1 MARWKRSWLLG
12 LQLLLAPATALAAGP
27 GAAGPAA
34 APFAV
39 RNPYATGLDDTDIY
53 IRTLAVFGDSYS
65 APHTVVPRNWAE
77 RLAFDGEVARL
88 NDLAVIGAT
97 AASVPPGTN
106 DLAHQ
111 VARWLAAPPVPR
123 GRDLTVVY
131 LGHNDIWHGT
141 DPAGADL
148 AAAMRDYRAGLRRI
162 VGAGA
167 AGGGRRVLLV
177 MPHDW
182 GRDPFFVR
190 EGGAGVMRRR
200 TLVWDGFLARTA
212 RDLPAADGGVVAVDL
227 FTAMERVFRDPG
239 AFCLTNVTT
248 ADKAASATTA
258 LFTNDFHVGYRGQD
272 LIGQV
277 VEYYLTRGWDWSGTV
292 KDPGAAR
299 RRLRA
304 DLDAGRVFTSPCPPA
319 SPSR

>member
-1 MARWKRSWLLG
+1 MRSTFGGFLRC
-12 LQLLLAPATALAAGP
+12 LAVTAAVVVGP
-27 GAAGPAA
+27 GGGASAAT
-34 APFAV
+34 FAV
-39 RNPYATGLDDTDIY
+39 PNPYASGPSDRDIRV
-53 IRTLAVFGDSYS
+53 RTLAVFGDSYS
-65 APHTVVPRNWAE
+65 APHTVVPRGWAE

-88 NDLAVIGAT
+88 DDLAVIGAT

-212 RDLPAADGGVVAVDL
+212 RDLPAAGGGVVAVDL

-248 ADKAASATTA
+248 ADEAASATTA
-258 LFTNDFHVGYRGQD
+258 LFSNDFHVGYRGQD

-277 VEYYLTRGWDWSGTV
+277 VEYYLTRGWDWSSTD
-292 KDPGAAR
+292 KEPAAAR
-299 RRLRA
+299 RRLAA
-304 DLDAGRVFTSPCPPA
+304 DLDAGRVFTAPCGPA
-319 SPSR
+319 PTRRKG

>member
-1 MARWKRSWLLG
+1 MRSTFGGFLRC
-12 LQLLLAPATALAAGP
+12 LAVTAAVAAGP
-27 GAAGPAA
+27 GGGASA

-39 RNPYATGLDDTDIY
+39 PNPYASGPSDRDIRV
-53 IRTLAVFGDSYS
+53 RTLAVLGDSYS
-65 APHTVVPRNWAE
+65 APRTVVPRGWAE

-88 NDLAVIGAT
+88 DDLAVIGAT

-123 GRDLTVVY
+123 RRDLTVVY

-148 AAAMRDYRAGLRRI
+148 AAAMRGYRAGLRRI
-162 VGAGA
+162 VGAG
-167 AGGGRRVLLV
+167 GGGRRVLLV

-212 RDLPAADGGVVAVDL
+212 RDLPAAGGGVVAVDL

-248 ADKAASATTA
+248 ADEAASATTA
-258 LFTNDFHVGYRGQD
+258 LFSNDFHVGYRGQD

-319 SPSR
+319 RPSR